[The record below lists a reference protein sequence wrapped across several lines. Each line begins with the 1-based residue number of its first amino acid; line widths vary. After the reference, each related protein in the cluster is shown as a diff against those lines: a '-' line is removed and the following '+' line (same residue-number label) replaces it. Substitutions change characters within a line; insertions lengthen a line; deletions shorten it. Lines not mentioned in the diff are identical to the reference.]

1 MSRIQMAVTAMATL
15 WLAACGASTKSGDGS
30 ATRPGACAPGE
41 VLVSGHVERDR
52 DSAHQ
57 YQGEVSLGSDSL
69 AVVRLFSG
77 RALGGDGTSTLVAE
91 QRLAP
96 APALPFEY
104 CITGV
109 LPSDPAIDLEYHVSA
124 AIAQHGDLGASTVGD
139 LRNESL
145 DIVEPPATDFTIRVI
160 AMEACSAPD
169 AGGFCIGP

>member
-1 MSRIQMAVTAMATL
+1 MSRFQMAVTAMTTL

-30 ATRPGACAPGE
+30 ATRPGACAPGD

-57 YQGEVSLGSDSL
+57 YEGEVALGSDSL

-77 RALGGDGTSTLVAE
+77 RALGGDGTSSLVAE
-91 QRLAP
+91 QRLSP

-109 LPSDPAIDLEYHVSA
+109 LPSDLDLEYYVSA
-124 AIAQHGDLGASTVGD
+124 AIAQHGELGASTVGD
-139 LRNESL
+139 LVDEGL
-145 DIVEPPATDFTIRVI
+145 HIVEPPATDITVRVV
-160 AMEACSAPD
+160 ALEACDAPNS
-169 AGGFCIGP
+169 GGFCIGP